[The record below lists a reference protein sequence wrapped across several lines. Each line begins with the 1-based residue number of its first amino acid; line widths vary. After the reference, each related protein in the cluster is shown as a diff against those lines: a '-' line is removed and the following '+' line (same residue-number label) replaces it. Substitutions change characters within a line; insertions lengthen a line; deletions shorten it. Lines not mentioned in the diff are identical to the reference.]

1 MKDVRSQIELYV
13 KEANYKEALR
23 LLFRLNTYEIEK
35 CVYFYAIG
43 QCYRFI
49 GDLPN
54 SIHFLEDAKTLNP
67 GCEEVTYALGAVYEL
82 SLQYEHAIEAFKEV
96 AAMNPDRIAAY
107 NKIGLLH
114 ARSGRMQE
122 ALVWYAKA
130 LERMGLLHV
139 SHIWVQERT
148 YTALLR
154 AKMGFSFAFPKK
166 LEDALNLEIQNMI
179 IRNNIGVC
187 YYEEG
192 NYTIA
197 KKWFSQS
204 IASIPRGVDYGDP
217 LVYMMMIEKVGSE
230 RSVGI

>member
-13 KEANYKEALR
+13 KDAQYKEALR
-23 LLFRLNTYEIEK
+23 LLFRLNKYEIEEW
-35 CVYFYAIG
+35 VYCYAVG

-49 GDLPN
+49 GDLSN
-54 SIHFLEDAKTLNP
+54 SIHFLEKANNLNP
-67 GCEEVTYALGAVYEL
+67 GCEEVTYALGNVYGLLTE
-82 SLQYEHAIEAFKEV
+82 YESAIEAFKEV
-96 AAMNPDRIAAY
+96 AAMNPDRIATY

-148 YTALLR
+148 YQQLLK
-154 AKMGFSFAFPKK
+154 AKMGFSFNFPKK
-166 LEDALNLEIQNMI
+166 LEDAMDMEIQNMI
-179 IRNNIGVC
+179 VRNNIGVC

-192 NYTIA
+192 NHAIA
-197 KKWFSQS
+197 EKWFSQS
-204 IASIPRGVDYGDP
+204 IASIPRGIGYSDP
-217 LVYMMMIEKVGSE
+217 LIYMMEFEKVKYEKG
-230 RSVGI
+230 VGV

>member
-1 MKDVRSQIELYV
+1 MKDVRSQIELYI
-13 KEANYKEALR
+13 KDANYKEALR
-23 LLFRLNTYEIEK
+23 LLFRLNTYAIEK
-35 CVYFYAIG
+35 WVYCYAIG

-54 SIHFLEDAKTLNP
+54 SMHFLEDAKTLNP
-67 GCEEVTYALGAVYEL
+67 GCEEVTYALGSVYEL
-82 SLQYEHAIEAFKEV
+82 SLEYDHAIEAFKEV

-122 ALVWYAKA
+122 ALVWYVKA
-130 LERMGLLHV
+130 MERMGVLHV
-139 SHIWVQERT
+139 SHMWVQEKN

-166 LEDALNLEIQNMI
+166 LEDTMNIEIQNMI

-192 NYTIA
+192 NHTIA

-217 LVYMMMIEKVGSE
+217 LVYMMELEKEKNVRGV
-230 RSVGI
+230 RI